1 LKRVLLTGATGL
13 VGQYLVRDLLQAGTG
28 LVVVIRPQGRE
39 SGRQRL
45 ARILAHWEGELGQPL
60 ARPVC
65 LEGDLT
71 REGLGLNEEARNW
84 VAQNCGSVLHN
95 AASLTFV
102 GADRAG
108 EPWLSNFTGTRNVLE
123 FCKAAGLREFHD
135 VSTAYVC
142 GQRADLIR
150 EQELDCGQEFR
161 NDYEHSKCEAEKL
174 VRSAPFLDRVTVY
187 RPAII
192 VGDSRTGY
200 TATYHGLYTY
210 LQFVWLFRQHLK
222 LQPGGSMY
230 QAMRINLTGD
240 EPRNLVPVD
249 WVSAVITRIFLKPE
263 LHGRT
268 YHLGPQRCVTAREI
282 EDVVSDYFNYSG
294 PTFAGPDALEQGEL
308 NTLERMF
315 YAYVSRYQPYWAEE
329 PRFDCTNTLA
339 AAPDL
344 PCPTIDRECM
354 HRLIDFAMRDNW
366 GRTGSIGGDVLQEI
380 MKS

>member
-108 EPWLSNFTGTRNVLE
+108 EPWLSNFTGTRNVLV

-200 TATYHGLYTY
+200 TVTCLLYKY
-210 LQFVWLFRQHLK
+210 
-222 LQPGGSMY
+222 PS
-230 QAMRINLTGD
+230 
-240 EPRNLVPVD
+240 PRD
-249 WVSAVITRIFLKPE
+249 
-263 LHGRT
+263 
-268 YHLGPQRCVTAREI
+268 
-282 EDVVSDYFNYSG
+282 
-294 PTFAGPDALEQGEL
+294 
-308 NTLERMF
+308 
-315 YAYVSRYQPYWAEE
+315 
-329 PRFDCTNTLA
+329 
-339 AAPDL
+339 
-344 PCPTIDRECM
+344 
-354 HRLIDFAMRDNW
+354 
-366 GRTGSIGGDVLQEI
+366 
-380 MKS
+380 